1 MSNKIK
7 LGILGG
13 GGDSLI
19 GVLHRVA
26 SAMYDKY
33 QIVGGVFNLNWEEN
47 IGFAEQIGLPTNR
60 IYKDFDTL
68 IEEELKLPESERM
81 QVVSIL
87 TPNFLHF
94 PMAKKLLEN
103 GFNVICEKPMTTT
116 YKEAKILNATL
127 KKSKTVFAVT
137 YTYTGYPMVR
147 QMREMILNGELGTI
161 QKVDAQYYQG
171 WINPIIHDTEKRTT
185 TWRLNP
191 EKSGISCCIGDI
203 GTHAFDMLEYVSG
216 LKIESIL
223 ADLNYL
229 YADNK
234 MDIDGT
240 VLLRCSNNVKG
251 VICTSQIATGEE
263 NSFVV
268 KIYGDKAGLKWEQE
282 NPNYLYLMEDGQPLR
297 VLKPGHSYNS
307 KLSLDGTKLP
317 PGHPEGI
324 FDSMGNIY
332 KGVAKA
338 INKEP
343 YNHGEFPTIIDGTR
357 GMNFIEKAVESHQN
371 GNVWVT
377 IDKLG

>member
-1 MSNKIK
+1 MSNKIR

-19 GVLHRVA
+19 GVLHRIA
-26 SAMYDKY
+26 SAMYDQY
-33 QIVGGVFNLNWEEN
+33 QIVGGVFNPDFEEN
-47 IGFAEQIGLPTNR
+47 IGFAKKIGLPTNR

-68 IEEELKLPESERM
+68 IEEEIKLPVAERM

-103 GFNVICEKPMTTT
+103 GFNVICEKPMTTSFE
-116 YKEAKILNATL
+116 EAKILEDTL
-127 KKSKTVFAVT
+127 NLAKTVFAVT

-147 QMREMILNGELGTI
+147 QMREMIAGGEIGEI
-161 QKVDAQYYQG
+161 QKIDVQYYQG
-171 WINPIIHDTEKRTT
+171 WINPIIHNKEQRSS
-185 TWRLNP
+185 TWRLDP
-191 EKSGISCCIGDI
+191 QKGGISCCVGDI

-216 LKIESIL
+216 LKVESIL

-229 YADNK
+229 YDDNQ

-240 VLLRCSNNVKG
+240 ILIRCSKNVKG
-251 VICTSQIATGEE
+251 VIRTSQIATGEE
-263 NSFVV
+263 NNFTV
-268 KIYGDKAGLKWEQE
+268 KVYGKKAGLKWEQE
-282 NPNYLYLMEDGQPLR
+282 NPNYLYLLEDGQPLR

-307 KLSLDGTKLP
+307 ELSLDGTKLP

-338 INKEP
+338 IKKEP
-343 YNHGEFPTIIDGTR
+343 YNHGEFPTMLDGVR
-357 GMNFIEKAVESHQN
+357 GMNFIEKAVESHKK
-371 GNVWVT
+371 GNVW
-377 IDKLG
+377 IKLD

>member
-1 MSNKIK
+1 MSNKIR

-19 GVLHRVA
+19 GVLHRIA
-26 SAMYDKY
+26 SSMYDQY
-33 QIVGGVFNLNWEEN
+33 QLVGGVFNPDFDEN
-47 IGFAEQIGLPTNR
+47 IGFAKKIGLPTNR

-68 IEEELKLPESERM
+68 IEEEIKLPIAERM

-103 GFNVICEKPMTTT
+103 GFNVICEKPMTTS
-116 YKEAKILNATL
+116 YEEAKILEDTL
-127 KKSKTVFAVT
+127 NLAKTVFAVT

-147 QMREMILNGELGTI
+147 QMREMIANDEIGEI
-161 QKVDAQYYQG
+161 QKIDVQYYQG
-171 WINPIIHDTEKRTT
+171 WINPIIHNKEQRSS
-185 TWRLNP
+185 TWRLDP
-191 EKSGISCCIGDI
+191 KKGGISCCVGDI

-216 LKIESIL
+216 LKVKSIL

-229 YADNK
+229 YDDNQ

-240 VLLRCSNNVKG
+240 ILIRCDQNVKG
-251 VICTSQIATGEE
+251 VIRTSQIATGEE
-263 NSFVV
+263 NNFTV
-268 KIYGDKAGLKWEQE
+268 KIYGKKAGLKWEQE
-282 NPNYLYLMEDGQPLR
+282 NPNYLYLLEDGQPLR

-307 KLSLDGTKLP
+307 ALSLDGTKLP

-332 KGVAKA
+332 KGVARA
-338 INKEP
+338 IKKEP
-343 YNHGEFPTIIDGTR
+343 YNHGEFPTMLDGVR
-357 GMNFIEKAVESHQN
+357 GMNFIQKAVESHQK
-371 GNVWVT
+371 GNVW
-377 IDKLG
+377 IKLD

>member
-1 MSNKIK
+1 MSSKIR

-26 SAMYDKY
+26 SSMYDSFEL
-33 QIVGGVFNLNWEEN
+33 VGGVFNPVIEEN
-47 IGFAEQIGLPTNR
+47 IGFAERIGIPTNR
-60 IYKDFDTL
+60 VYKDFDTL
-68 IEEELKLPESERM
+68 IEKETALPEGERM

-116 YKEAKILNATL
+116 YEEAKILKQTL
-127 KKSKTVFAVT
+127 AKTKAVFAVT

-147 QMREMILNGELGTI
+147 QMREMILGGELGEI

-171 WINPIIHDTEKRTT
+171 WINPIIHDKEKRAN

-191 EKSGISCCIGDI
+191 EKSGISCCVGDI
-203 GTHAFDMLEYVSG
+203 GTHAFDM
-216 LKIESIL
+216 IEFVTGQHVKSLL

-229 YADNK
+229 YEDNR

-240 VLLRCSNNVKG
+240 ILIRFSDNVKG
-251 VICTSQIATGEE
+251 VIRASQIATGEE
-263 NSFVV
+263 NNFTVQV
-268 KIYGDKAGLKWEQE
+268 YGKKAGLKWEQE

-297 VLKPGHSYNS
+297 VLKPGHAYNS
-307 KLSLDGTKLP
+307 DLSLDGTKLP

-338 INKEP
+338 IRGEA
-343 YNHGEFPTIIDGTR
+343 YNSGEFPTIIDGTR
-357 GMNFIEKAVESHQN
+357 GMDFIEKAVDSHRK

-377 IDKLG
+377 LD

>member
-1 MSNKIK
+1 MSSKIR

-26 SAMYDKY
+26 AAMYDQF
-33 QIVGGVFNLNWEEN
+33 QIVGGVFNPVLEEN
-47 IGFAEQIGLPTNR
+47 IGFAKKIGLPTNR
-60 IYKDFDTL
+60 IYIDFDTL
-68 IEEELKLPESERM
+68 IEEELKLPEAERM

-94 PMAKKLLEN
+94 SMAKKLLEN

-116 YKEAKILNATL
+116 YKEAKILEKAL
-127 KKSKTVFAVT
+127 QKSNTIFAVT

-147 QMREMILNGELGTI
+147 QMREMITNGIIGKV
-161 QKVDAQYYQG
+161 QKIDVQYYQG
-171 WINPIIHDTEKRTT
+171 WINPIIHDKKKRTN

-203 GTHAFDMLEYVSG
+203 GTHAFDMIEYVSG
-216 LKIESIL
+216 LKVNEIL

-229 YADNK
+229 YSDNK

-240 VLLRCSNNVKG
+240 VLIHCENNVKG
-251 VICTSQIATGEE
+251 VIRTSQIATGEE
-263 NSFVV
+263 NNFTVQ
-268 KIYGDKAGLKWEQE
+268 IYGEKAGLKWEQE
-282 NPNYLYLMEDGQPLR
+282 NPNYLYLLEDGKPLN
-297 VLKPGHSYNS
+297 VLKPGHTYNS
-307 KLSLDGTKLP
+307 ELSLDGTKLP

-332 KGVAKA
+332 KGIAKA
-338 INKEP
+338 IKKEP
-343 YNHGEFPTIIDGTR
+343 YNNGEFPTIIDGVR
-357 GMNFIEKAVESHQN
+357 GMGFIEKAIESHQK
-371 GNVWVT
+371 GNVWVK
-377 IDKLG
+377 IDN